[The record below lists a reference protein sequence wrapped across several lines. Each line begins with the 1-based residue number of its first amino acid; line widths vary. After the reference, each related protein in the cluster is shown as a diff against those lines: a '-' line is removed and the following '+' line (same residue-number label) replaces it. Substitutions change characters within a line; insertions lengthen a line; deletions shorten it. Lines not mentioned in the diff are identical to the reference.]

1 MYAFNEVSSVK
12 PWHLF
17 SLEMWE
23 DQELHSKS
31 IMEIGEQEGNFYNK
45 EYGKIYT

>member
-1 MYAFNEVSSVK
+1 MYALNVVSSVK

-17 SLEMWE
+17 SLEMRE
-23 DQELHSKS
+23 DQELHSKA

-45 EYGKIYT
+45 EDDKKYT